1 MYRHIFGLKGNV
13 KDNVLFVDETT
24 VVYPA
29 GNNIVIY
36 HTEQRTQK
44 FIQGSPDGGGF
55 TALALSPSRKYLA
68 AAEKQDKGQI
78 TVYDLHTLKRR
89 KLLSIVG
96 NEVQTSQYVSLA
108 FSADGKTLAAQG
120 AAPDWVLV
128 LWTWEKSKVL
138 AMTKT
143 TNQQGSPVYQCA
155 FNPFDNNV
163 VSCVG
168 HNIFKLY
175 RIVDGLLKVQP
186 SVLGKREPQNFT
198 CHAWLPDE
206 KENILVGTDSG
217 ELILVENGEVK
228 ASLVTTTEG
237 NSIESLTGYSKGFV
251 CGRDHGI
258 LSVYEKFDEKD
269 YKISKTYTI
278 DNNPFKVQNLAISPS
293 EETVVCTLENNQMFM
308 LGLSNSDLLKPD
320 DPSFELLSQ
329 SFHSQAITGV
339 DVCIRKPLV
348 ATCSIDKSVRVWNY
362 VEKSADL
369 LKTFPEE
376 SYSVAF
382 HPSGM
387 HILVGFADKL
397 RLMNLLMDDIRT
409 FKEFSIKACRE
420 CRFSNGGQYF
430 AAVNGNTIQ
439 LYNTY
444 TCENIGTLRGHNG
457 KVRSV
462 FWVADDTRLISAGMD
477 GAVYEWRLKDFRREK
492 ENVLKGCNYTCI
504 IAAGDSHSIAIGS
517 DLKLKEFDDAAQ
529 IIKEYDAGTLL
540 TQIVLP
546 SSSRVLFAATDAGT
560 VRCYKFP
567 LTGEFQEFQ
576 CHSAAITRMA
586 INHDDSMLFCVG
598 EDGILAILD
607 VRDKDGKTGKRDKD
621 AIVFAEEVLIT
632 KSDLEEKK
640 TRMAELETQVNE
652 LTLQNDYQLQLKDL
666 NLNEK
671 IKDITEKFTNE
682 LENDKVKFDQLL
694 QEKNEQE
701 LDYEEKIKQAEER
714 AQAAS
719 ATLETQYQQRIMAE
733 VERYQQLMQE
743 KEMLSER
750 WDEQVSVLVESHE
763 RVIQELTEEY
773 EGKIQEEQMNSQ
785 QVHQEKEENLREFE
799 ETKRQ
804 LEEDTDREIEE
815 LKERYE
821 VKLAAEREIGLRLK
835 GENGIMKKKFH
846 ALQKDIDDQ
855 KEEIKQ
861 LFEQKK
867 ELYQTISSLEKDIN
881 SLKKEIKERDETI
894 GDKEKRIYDLKK
906 KNQELEKFKFVLD
919 YKIKELKKQ
928 IEPRELEI
936 SDMKE
941 QIKEMDH
948 ELERYHK
955 NNANLDLN
963 ISDLKLKL
971 EGLQQ
976 EVLIQRKR
984 SADANAI
991 IRCFNHDLYETGQ
1004 HIQDPKALKESVKH
1018 LYQKHLT
1025 ENVRP
1030 FEMEEDIQKE
1040 YNRQREY
1047 LEKSVESLK
1056 RKLQKDMEL
1065 HRSDNMRI
1073 MQENVSLIK
1082 EINELRREVKVLRSS
1097 NVKRGNEDG
1106 GQGRKREESQRSG
1119 RSAANTSAGTNGD
1132 TSKNTQLVN
1141 MIETKDRIIRDLQER
1156 LASYENVANKRPM
1169 SRERLP
1175 QMDI

>member
-1 MYRHIFGLKGNV
+1 M
-13 KDNVLFVDETT
+13 
-24 VVYPA
+24 
-29 GNNIVIY
+29 
-36 HTEQRTQK
+36 
-44 FIQGSPDGGGF
+44 
-55 TALALSPSRKYLA
+55 ALSPSRKYLA
-68 AAEKQDKGQI
+68 AAEKQEKGSI
-78 TVYDLHTLKRR
+78 TIYDLHTLKRR

-96 NEVQTSQYVSLA
+96 NEVQTTHYVSLA

-120 AAPDWVLV
+120 AAPDWILV

-138 AMTKT
+138 AMTKA
-143 TNQQGSPVYQCA
+143 TNAQGSPVYQCA

-237 NSIESLTGYSKGFV
+237 SSIESINGYSKGFV
-251 CGRDHGI
+251 CGRDHGM

-269 YKISKTYTI
+269 YKISKTFTI
-278 DNNPFKVQNLAISPS
+278 DNNPFKVKNLAISPS

-348 ATCSIDKSVRVWNY
+348 VTCSADKSVRVWNY
-362 VEKSADL
+362 IEKSADL

-504 IAAGDSHSIAIGS
+504 IASADSHSIFAIGS
-517 DLKLKEFDDAAQ
+517 DLKLKQFDESAQ
-529 IIKEYDAGTLL
+529 IIKEFDAGTLL

-546 SSSRVLFAATDAGT
+546 TSSRVLFTATDSGT

-567 LTGEFQEFQ
+567 LTGEYHEFQ
-576 CHSAAITRMA
+576 CHSAAITRMC

-598 EDGILAILD
+598 DDGILAILD

-719 ATLETQYQQRIMAE
+719 ASLETQYQQRIMAE

-773 EGKIQEEQMNSQ
+773 ESKIQDEQMNSQ
-785 QVHQEKEENLREFE
+785 QVQQEKEENLREFE

-991 IRCFNHDLYETGQ
+991 IRSFNHDLYETGQ

-1030 FEMEEDIQKE
+1030 FEMEEDIQRE

-1097 NVKRGNEDG
+1097 NAKRDDNS
-1106 GQGRKREESQRSG
+1106 SQHKKLESG
-1119 RSAANTSAGTNGD
+1119 RSINASTEDHSQKLMDMLEG
-1132 TSKNTQLVN
+1132 
-1141 MIETKDRIIRDLQER
+1141 KDAVIRDLQER
-1156 LASYENVANKRPM
+1156 LSGYEKVNNRPM

-1175 QMDI
+1175 PMELQQS